1 MAKRKARM
9 VKLDAQFEEFIAK
22 RLDPEGDHLDKDTG
36 IIIDF
41 EYFLKLVTAIFFW
54 KKYRF
59 EADGEKYA
67 EMRREMLKGNNMQ
80 MYKMMY

>member
-1 MAKRKARM
+1 
-9 VKLDAQFEEFIAK
+9 
-22 RLDPEGDHLDKDTG
+22 LDKDTG